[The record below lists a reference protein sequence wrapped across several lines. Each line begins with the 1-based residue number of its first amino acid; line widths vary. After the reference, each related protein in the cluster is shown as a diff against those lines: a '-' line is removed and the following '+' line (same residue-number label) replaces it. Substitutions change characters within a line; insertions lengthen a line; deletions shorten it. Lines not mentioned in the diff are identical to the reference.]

1 MRALVAAFTA
11 VIIATALVGPADAA
25 ASRPDRAVCHRM
37 VSQNPTKMVNG
48 HRTRSYGPAMRRCM
62 TGQAV

>member
-25 ASRPDRAVCHRM
+25 VSKRDRAACHRT
-37 VSQNPTKMVNG
+37 VSGNPSMMVNG

>member
-62 TGQAV
+62 TGQPV